1 MPKSASPLPR
11 LVRPMLAMAGVLPA
25 EPQDSEFAYEM
36 KWDGVRAVV
45 YVEGGRARVLTRN
58 DRDVSA
64 TYPELAGLAAS
75 LGHDAVLDGEL
86 VAFDASGR
94 PDFGVLQQR
103 MHVTSPAQVQA
114 LVASVPVSYLVFDLL
129 HLDDRPLLQESYDT
143 RRELLEG
150 LGIEG
155 ARWAVPPAFRGDGPA
170 AVAASKAAGLEGV
183 VAKRRSSLYEPGR
196 RSRSWVKVKN
206 IRTQQVVI
214 GGWRPGKGSREGGI
228 GSLLV
233 GVPGADGLEYVGHVG
248 TGFTQAFLADLGQ
261 VLAAD
266 VVTSSPFAAPLPAAD
281 ARDAVWV
288 RPRLVGEVAFAEW
301 TKDRRLR
308 HPTWRGLRADKDID
322 DVTPP

>member
-1 MPKSASPLPR
+1 MPLPA
-11 LVRPMLAMAGVLPA
+11 LVTPMLASPGVLPGA
-25 EPQDSEFAYEM
+25 DQGDDWAYEM

-58 DRDVSA
+58 DRDVTG
-64 TYPELAGLAAS
+64 TYPELAGLAAA

-86 VAFDASGR
+86 VALDAAGR

-103 MHVTSPAQVQA
+103 MHVTSPAQVHA

-129 HLDDRPLLQESYDT
+129 HLDDRPLLNDSYDT

-155 ARWAVPPAFRGDGPA
+155 PRWAVPPAFRGDGPA
-170 AVAASKAAGLEGV
+170 AVVASQAAGLEGV
-183 VAKRRSSLYEPGR
+183 VAKRRTSRYEPGR
-196 RSRSWVKVKN
+196 RSRAWVKVKN
-206 IRTQQVVI
+206 IRTQQVVV
-214 GGWRPGKGSREGGI
+214 GGWRPGKGSRYGGI

-233 GVPGADGLEYVGHVG
+233 GVPGADGLEYVGRVG

-261 VLAAD
+261 VLAPD
-266 VVTSSPFAAPLPAAD
+266 VVGSSPFAGPLPAAD

-288 RPRLVGEVAFAEW
+288 RPSLVGEVAFAEW

-322 DVTPP
+322 DVTSP